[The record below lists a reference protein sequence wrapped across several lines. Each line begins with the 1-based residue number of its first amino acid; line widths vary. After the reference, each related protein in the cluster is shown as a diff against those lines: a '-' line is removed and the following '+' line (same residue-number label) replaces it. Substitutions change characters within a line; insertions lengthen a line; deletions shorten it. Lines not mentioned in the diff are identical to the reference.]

1 MFREKVV
8 KSFKFRLGLF
18 LSLAIFI
25 ILIFSVFNIS
35 HSQSLEYLNSEFWS
49 YVDDVDI
56 RGNYTFCAFYNGLV
70 ILDISDPDSIEY
82 VSKIYLQGG
91 ARYLFVE
98 GDYVYVSDGLRDL
111 QIIDISDIQ
120 NPFVAQTISDSIQA
134 NGLYIQNDYCYLAD
148 NSRKIA
154 IYNVAD
160 PVNPIF
166 VADLEVGF
174 SSPEH
179 VVARGNYAAVSTD
192 DGGTLHIVN
201 ITDPANPYVEAN
213 CSNFHAIIGIF
224 MDENYVYLAT
234 SDTFGSRFDIV
245 DYSNPSA
252 PYIIGS
258 IDPGLYGFFAE
269 VYVRGNYAYT
279 TLGYDGLGV
288 INVVDKQN
296 PFIDTNIVIQG
307 ATYRIDIDNDV
318 VMTSDRF
325 SYLQALDLFNPTIP
339 VPRGSYL
346 ASKTI
351 DRVYAIDDYLYL
363 VSEYKMLV
371 ADNSNRI
378 YPTLVDSIDFPNTIF
393 YDLFRSGNFIYTIG
407 YTSGLL
413 IYDITNPIQPIY
425 SGYLLIPSVPR
436 DLFVNSNYA
445 YVTTSEYGLRI
456 IDIGDPSNP
465 TQVGFYDGHSDIK
478 AVYIQDNY
486 AYLTNFIDGLLIID
500 ISDPGAPNLIGNF
513 NPAIGAYNDVIVND
527 YYAFLIIN
535 QSLNVVNISDPVNPY
550 LMGYADLPYTGHR
563 LMRADNYLFISNFW
577 YGLLVYDISDLANP
591 QLFSVYEPGAQINNF
606 DIVGNYVYLANE
618 YSLLILYFN
627 QQTGAF
633 EPYDIIPSHF
643 SLPQNHPN
651 PFNTSTTIEFS
662 LPEAAH
668 VELSVYNILGQK
680 VAVLFDGQKQAG
692 KHAVTWDA
700 AVAPSG
706 VYFARLKCG
715 SFSETI
721 NMLLLK

>member
-1 MFREKVV
+1 
-8 KSFKFRLGLF
+8 
-18 LSLAIFI
+18 
-25 ILIFSVFNIS
+25 
-35 HSQSLEYLNSEFWS
+35 
-49 YVDDVDI
+49 
-56 RGNYTFCAFYNGLV
+56 
-70 ILDISDPDSIEY
+70 
-82 VSKIYLQGG
+82 
-91 ARYLFVE
+91 
-98 GDYVYVSDGLRDL
+98 
-111 QIIDISDIQ
+111 
-120 NPFVAQTISDSIQA
+120 
-134 NGLYIQNDYCYLAD
+134 
-148 NSRKIA
+148 
-154 IYNVAD
+154 
-160 PVNPIF
+160 
-166 VADLEVGF
+166 
-174 SSPEH
+174 
-179 VVARGNYAAVSTD
+179 
-192 DGGTLHIVN
+192 
-201 ITDPANPYVEAN
+201 
-213 CSNFHAIIGIF
+213 
-224 MDENYVYLAT
+224 
-234 SDTFGSRFDIV
+234 
-245 DYSNPSA
+245 
-252 PYIIGS
+252 
-258 IDPGLYGFFAE
+258 
-269 VYVRGNYAYT
+269 
-279 TLGYDGLGV
+279 
-288 INVVDKQN
+288 
-296 PFIDTNIVIQG
+296 
-307 ATYRIDIDNDV
+307 
-318 VMTSDRF
+318 
-325 SYLQALDLFNPTIP
+325 
-339 VPRGSYL
+339 
-346 ASKTI
+346 
-351 DRVYAIDDYLYL
+351 
-363 VSEYKMLV
+363 
-371 ADNSNRI
+371 
-378 YPTLVDSIDFPNTIF
+378 
-393 YDLFRSGNFIYTIG
+393 
-407 YTSGLL
+407 
-413 IYDITNPIQPIY
+413 
-425 SGYLLIPSVPR
+425 LIPSVPR
-436 DLFVNSNYA
+436 DIFVNTNYA

-456 IDIGDPSNP
+456 IDIADPSNP